1 MLAPRARNTALDEK
15 TLCLQRFFAC
25 CDLVTFLRSLFVAHT
40 SRVHKMQ
47 QSAFTELCWPTAR
60 TTRSLST
67 RSALTTQF
75 DWSLTITAGPT
86 KGDVVAVRSANATL
100 DLANLLGIPA
110 RIVVTDGAPRVQLE
124 P

>member
-1 MLAPRARNTALDEK
+1 VLADGSYDVIVVDAE
-15 TLCLQRFFAC
+15 
-25 CDLVTFLRSLFVAHT
+25 
-40 SRVHKMQ
+40 RVED
-47 QSAFTELCWPTAR
+47 AVRLE
-60 TTRSLST
+60 
-67 RSALTTQF
+67 
-75 DWSLTITAGPT
+75 LTITAGPN

>member
-1 MLAPRARNTALDEK
+1 MLADGSYDVIVVDAE
-15 TLCLQRFFAC
+15 
-25 CDLVTFLRSLFVAHT
+25 
-40 SRVHKMQ
+40 RVED
-47 QSAFTELCWPTAR
+47 AVRLE
-60 TTRSLST
+60 
-67 RSALTTQF
+67 
-75 DWSLTITAGPT
+75 LTITAGPN